1 MKKVIA
7 FFFVSLVL
15 LLAAPIVM
23 AQVIDPPASIIDLLA
38 NLNVY
43 LGSMVGVASMSVF
56 LGALL
61 NGLLKVTKTF
71 VKQLVVWL
79 VAIVTLVIANLVN
92 IGYAAEFTIWQ
103 SLLHGLGA
111 GLVANGIFDIPIV
124 KAIMEFIEGLFNKPV
139 TE

>member
-1 MKKVIA
+1 MKRVLA
-7 FFFVSLVL
+7 FFFIVVL
-15 LLAAPIVM
+15 TLFVAPVIM
-23 AQVIDPPASIIDLLA
+23 AQVIDPPASVIDLLA
-38 NLNVY
+38 NLNLY
-43 LGSMVGVASMSVF
+43 LGSMIGVAAMATF

-71 VKQLVVWL
+71 IKQLVVWI
-79 VAIVTLVIANLVN
+79 VAIVVLVVANLVN

-111 GLVANGIFDIPIV
+111 GLVANGIFDIPVV
-124 KAIMEFIEGLFNKPV
+124 KAIMEFIERLFDKPV